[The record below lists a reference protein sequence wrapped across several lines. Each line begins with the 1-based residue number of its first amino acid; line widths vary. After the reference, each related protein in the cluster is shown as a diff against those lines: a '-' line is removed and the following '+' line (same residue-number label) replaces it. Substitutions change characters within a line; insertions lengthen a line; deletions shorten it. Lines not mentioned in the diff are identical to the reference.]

1 MTISYTIGLPYRSE
15 QSTTTF
21 TKMQSS
27 LMKPPWRNSSSRI
40 NLGHPDAMF
49 ISLQRNNLSLGMHT
63 TLNIRD
69 MHIIFTQ
76 TPQKINAVVIC
87 KYYDRT
93 IPCWNDSLSM
103 STCSLVVGSLIGH
116 LGIWHMST
124 TWLIQQCHGDMLS
137 KWPSEQ
143 CIIQTPHHYKE
154 ETKMCSLPHPISIQI
169 QMDTR
174 HVVKSWSIINHIT
187 IYVAS
192 YMLMYTTSL
201 SI

>member
-1 MTISYTIGLPYRSE
+1 MTTSYTIGLPYRSE

-76 TPQKINAVVIC
+76 TSQKINASVIC

-93 IPCWNDSLSM
+93 IPGMISLSM
-103 STCSLVVGSLIGH
+103 STCSLVVGSLMIGH
-116 LGIWHMST
+116 LDKMYLTHINYPTDSTVSWWRAVKMAIWAVHHT
-124 TWLIQQCHGDMLS
+124 N
-137 KWPSEQ
+137 PS
-143 CIIQTPHHYKE
+143 
-154 ETKMCSLPHPISIQI
+154 SLQ
-169 QMDTR
+169 R
-174 HVVKSWSIINHIT
+174 RG
-187 IYVAS
+187 
-192 YMLMYTTSL
+192 
-201 SI
+201 